1 MVVYV
6 SVRLSNVHKVKF
18 PLFVKILQEKHF
30 AFVFIFLYITKTYIQ
45 KWQTNF
51 GLNWYIIYRPL
62 LQKKPFGP
70 AVSKIFCS
78 RHTVRHLNRQTSWLF
93 DIMIV
98 CKILVEMYL
107 SPAMLLGKG
116 QKGSSVFMTTLNFV
130 FILTR

>member
-1 MVVYV
+1 MTNKLVY
-6 SVRLSNVHKVKF
+6 N
-18 PLFVKILQEKHF
+18 
-30 AFVFIFLYITKTYIQ
+30 IQ
-45 KWQTNF
+45 SH
-51 GLNWYIIYRPL
+51 RPL

-70 AVSKIFCS
+70 AVSKIFRS